1 MSDAPI
7 TPPTQDTQSSIAR
20 VLDLVRRLI
29 DYGRELAATLAQS
42 SVTPDL
48 GATARAFG
56 TRDIRLIL
64 ARITLGLLRANALEA
79 RLVQC
84 AEHPESAPAARGA
97 PTERV
102 GPGVRPEDRQRTAA
116 APATQRTGAA
126 RLDLTHLPTP
136 EQIAAEVRRRPIGT
150 VIADICRDLGI
161 MADHPLWQKLNWAI
175 LRHGGSLVPL
185 YKDIMQRASQSWHAA
200 TAAVSPAPVPPILA
214 PAGTGPP

>member
-7 TPPTQDTQSSIAR
+7 TSPTQDPQSR
-20 VLDLVRRLI
+20 VGRLLELVRRLI
-29 DYGRELAATLAQS
+29 DYGKELAATLTQS
-42 SVTPDL
+42 SVTPDP

-79 RLVQC
+79 RLVES
-84 AEHPESAPAARGA
+84 AHPDAAPAACGA
-97 PTERV
+97 PARRV
-102 GPGVRPEDRQRTAA
+102 DPRVTSEDRPRTAA
-116 APATQRTGAA
+116 APATQRTSAA
-126 RLDLTHLPTP
+126 GLDLTHLPTP

-161 MADHPLWQKLNWAI
+161 MADHPLWRKLNLAI
-175 LRHGGSLVPL
+175 LTYGGSLVPL
-185 YKDIMQRASQSWHAA
+185 YKDIIRRASQSWHAA